1 MSNLVSGVSYLVS
14 GVSNLVPEEQFSFR
28 GELFSFRGEQFSR
41 GERPLQD
48 SPLFL
53 INIVDHFLWKHEG
66 NIPEKSDKP
75 PRSSFDWEVIGY

>member
-1 MSNLVSGVSYLVS
+1 M
-14 GVSNLVPEEQFSFR
+14 SNLVPEEQFSFRGEQFSFR
-28 GELFSFRGEQFSR
+28 GELFSFRGE
-41 GERPLQD
+41 RPLQG

>member
-1 MSNLVSGVSYLVS
+1 MSYLVS